1 MTLEIDSASSATP
14 KKLFWMARRINIW
27 LKSIMTLSCSCSLA
41 ILHCHKKGTHNLDLE
56 VIGNEFVSKHDTENW
71 SLEGFQEI
79 I

>member
-1 MTLEIDSASSATP
+1 MTQ
-14 KKLFWMARRINIW
+14 
-27 LKSIMTLSCSCSLA
+27 SCSCSLA